1 MKADSIHL
9 FDFLGSGK
17 TIFEIPVFQRN
28 YEWGEEQCRQLF
40 RDLINAIKESRDH
53 FLGAIVY
60 VSETGNNM
68 SHIYRIIDGQQ
79 RLTSLTLL
87 LKALA
92 DVDKRDSEEIQ
103 EEYLTNKYLNENNH
117 LKLKPVEHDLEAF
130 NAVMS
135 DNIQYENPSK
145 IIENYNLFKDL
156 IKESDMDTHD
166 IYMGIN
172 HFTLVY
178 IELNDNNNEN
188 PQVIFESLN
197 STGVSL
203 SSSDLVRNFLLMKL
217 ESASQTELYKRYWV
231 KIEKLFNT
239 NIFTEFIRHYLI
251 MKTHKLVKKDKVYD
265 AYKEYYYHNK
275 LDSEAALQDLYKFAI
290 YYDQLLNS
298 STNIKEFN
306 KVLDQLNILGSKVI
320 FPYFMLLLNLYDE
333 GQINSDYVVELANTW
348 ESLLFRIRICHM
360 GTNRLNKIV
369 ISLCDIQKE
378 TNSLSQSMYK
388 FTKATFPDDKVFAT
402 NLMHLDIYNQ
412 RKHLAKLALMAVEE
426 NRTKETIEFDDAQIE
441 HIMPQ
446 HLNAAWRLQVEHADR
461 VNEQLGNTIGNLT
474 LTKYNQEMGNK
485 PFAEKKKI
493 YSESNISLTREI
505 GDNYDSWNED
515 TIVERSKELIGE
527 LLKIFPMPKA
537 EESDANSN
545 EIVEYALDDNVNVT
559 GRKPVGIT
567 IGDKDYSVEA
577 WKQMLVIFLNSAWDA
592 DSTNLEKIQDDPML
606 DKILF
611 GEDKKRPLKLKNG
624 MTVESNFPAANIIA
638 LITNMASICGM
649 SDQISYRVR

>member
-239 NIFTEFIRHYLI
+239 NIFTEFIRHYLV

-265 AYKEYYYHNK
+265 AYKEYY
-275 LDSEAALQDLYKFAI
+275 
-290 YYDQLLNS
+290 
-298 STNIKEFN
+298 
-306 KVLDQLNILGSKVI
+306 
-320 FPYFMLLLNLYDE
+320 
-333 GQINSDYVVELANTW
+333 
-348 ESLLFRIRICHM
+348 
-360 GTNRLNKIV
+360 
-369 ISLCDIQKE
+369 
-378 TNSLSQSMYK
+378 
-388 FTKATFPDDKVFAT
+388 
-402 NLMHLDIYNQ
+402 
-412 RKHLAKLALMAVEE
+412 
-426 NRTKETIEFDDAQIE
+426 
-441 HIMPQ
+441 
-446 HLNAAWRLQVEHADR
+446 
-461 VNEQLGNTIGNLT
+461 
-474 LTKYNQEMGNK
+474 
-485 PFAEKKKI
+485 
-493 YSESNISLTREI
+493 
-505 GDNYDSWNED
+505 
-515 TIVERSKELIGE
+515 
-527 LLKIFPMPKA
+527 
-537 EESDANSN
+537 
-545 EIVEYALDDNVNVT
+545 
-559 GRKPVGIT
+559 
-567 IGDKDYSVEA
+567 
-577 WKQMLVIFLNSAWDA
+577 
-592 DSTNLEKIQDDPML
+592 
-606 DKILF
+606 
-611 GEDKKRPLKLKNG
+611 
-624 MTVESNFPAANIIA
+624 
-638 LITNMASICGM
+638 
-649 SDQISYRVR
+649 